1 MRLLAFLL
9 AVTAAAFAQC
19 IVDGTVV
26 NSSNGAPIEHAH
38 ISITAASD
46 TFFAD
51 SDTAGKWVVEHV
63 PCVRA
68 TVVVNRPGFLRK
80 QQIVEKSHTHDV
92 RLQLA
97 PQAVLAGRVLD
108 EEQGEPLL
116 GAQVSLMTA
125 RVINGVR
132 GVQASTSA
140 DTNDLGEYRF
150 SGLAAGK
157 YILCANAG
165 GGAVVAS
172 GARPYGEKCYPGS
185 TAMEVAAG
193 YEGRVDFVLP
203 PLATVQVSG
212 VVSGRPE
219 GPTTIVVLVPRTQ
232 IARMYMGL
240 SARPNPDG
248 TFVIRHVPP
257 ASYTALVT
265 SGRMATSAPVEVGS
279 ADIDSLQLHIEPGA
293 TIAGTATIV
302 SATERKLTG
311 AMDVQLVRDLAIDGV
326 AFSKSSSSTASQP
339 TFTFSDIPAGNY
351 RVQLTPPTP
360 FYVKSVTLGGRDI
373 SNSDFIVAPGAGN
386 IEVVL
391 ADDGGT
397 VEGDVSTDDGPSPA
411 WVLLQK
417 DGISSR
423 NARADASGHF
433 KIDNLPPG
441 DYKVYA
447 WDDNTNVEYGNPEW
461 MRQNAKGVAVTVAPA
476 QTAQARVTRQ
486 TAPPE

>member
-1 MRLLAFLL
+1 
-9 AVTAAAFAQC
+9 
-19 IVDGTVV
+19 
-26 NSSNGAPIEHAH
+26 
-38 ISITAASD
+38 
-46 TFFAD
+46 
-51 SDTAGKWVVEHV
+51 
-63 PCVRA
+63 
-68 TVVVNRPGFLRK
+68 
-80 QQIVEKSHTHDV
+80 
-92 RLQLA
+92 
-97 PQAVLAGRVLD
+97 
-108 EEQGEPLL
+108 
-116 GAQVSLMTA
+116 
-125 RVINGVR
+125 
-132 GVQASTSA
+132 
-140 DTNDLGEYRF
+140 
-150 SGLAAGK
+150 
-157 YILCANAG
+157 
-165 GGAVVAS
+165 
-172 GARPYGEKCYPGS
+172 
-185 TAMEVAAG
+185 
-193 YEGRVDFVLP
+193 
-203 PLATVQVSG
+203 
-212 VVSGRPE
+212 
-219 GPTTIVVLVPRTQ
+219 
-232 IARMYMGL
+232 
-240 SARPNPDG
+240 
-248 TFVIRHVPP
+248 
-257 ASYTALVT
+257 
-265 SGRMATSAPVEVGS
+265 MATSAPVEVGS

-433 KIDNLPPG
+433 KIDNLPTG
-441 DYKVYA
+441 DYQVYA